1 MVKMFAN
8 SHGFPPLPGL
18 ILIPMRGMK
27 LPINHGV
34 MWLEKYGIK
43 INVQVTNAINFLYR
57 YFLGAVSMLRFL
69 IVVYVFFLVL
79 TSRS

>member
-8 SHGFPPLPGL
+8 SHGFPHIHWLM
-18 ILIPMRGMK
+18 LIPMWGMK

-34 MWLEKYGIK
+34 MWLEKYAIK

-69 IVVYVFFLVL
+69 IVVYFSSLF
-79 TSRS
+79 